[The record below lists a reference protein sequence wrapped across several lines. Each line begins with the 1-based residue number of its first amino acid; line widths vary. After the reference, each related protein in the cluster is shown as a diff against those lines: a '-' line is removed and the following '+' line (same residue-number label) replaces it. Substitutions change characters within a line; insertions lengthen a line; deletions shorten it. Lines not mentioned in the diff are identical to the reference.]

1 MLTTFDFIQSD
12 SQTLHVL
19 EFYNTTNWCFVIIK
33 LPNVKHE
40 EACFSWC
47 ICICIFDHLQLKW
60 SLSSCCLLV
69 DLWALENNG
78 TVLKLSFIKAHR
90 VTITYYQEQFQYTFW
105 HARNCLILLL
115 KKEYFPEYAKMC
127 NEIT

>member
-1 MLTTFDFIQSD
+1 MLTTFDFIRSD

-90 VTITYYQEQFQYTFW
+90 VTITYYQRTISIY
-105 HARNCLILLL
+105 ILTCKKLL
-115 KKEYFPEYAKMC
+115 DFAIKERVFSWIC
-127 NEIT
+127 QNV